1 MKITKTLG
9 ISENM
14 HEISEK
20 FFIDINALDD
30 LNYEA
35 NLCIRVESFF
45 NKMNQFEEQEFTNFL
60 KMQQFNK
67 ENSINKRSI
76 DAFYCLTALIV
87 TNYSESDLARFFL
100 SEELKENKSE
110 RSDSWRITYWFQL
123 LSNWVAKL
131 FGREKYQCK
140 DGAVRDSIKY
150 VRESMDK
157 IPYIQLQTEKKFNG
171 EMDVI
176 MARGIKSIQLST
188 NNNETNKALENQE
201 TIESKFI
208 DAEKNSQQ
216 DHQKSSDLS
225 AEVPSIPNA
234 PVFDLKLF
242 SEINKKQEAELSA
255 NTKTNEKQEIKSN
268 TNVNNDDLAAQILNY
283 RFKRT
288 GIKRVPYQPQK
299 NDLEAALHRI
309 IKANRNDSD
318 NDDSDSDNDDN
329 NSWDNKSN
337 LQPNRL
343 HN

>member
-45 NKMNQFEEQEFTNFL
+45 NKMNQFEKQEFANFL

-76 DAFYCLTALIV
+76 DAFYCLTALIIRK
-87 TNYSESDLARFFL
+87 YSESDLARFFL

-131 FGREKYQCK
+131 FGREKYQSK
-140 DGAVRDSIKY
+140 DGAVRDAIKY

-157 IPYIQLQTEKKFNG
+157 IPYIQLRTEKKFND

-176 MARGIKSIQLST
+176 IAKGIKSISIPT

-201 TIESKFI
+201 AIESKFI
-208 DAEKNSQQ
+208 DAERNSQQ

-225 AEVPSIPNA
+225 AKVPSIPDA
-234 PVFDLKLF
+234 PPSNLKFF
-242 SEINKKQEAELSA
+242 SEINKKQVTELSA
-255 NTKTNEKQEIKSN
+255 NTKTNEKQETKTN
-268 TNVNNDDLAAQILNY
+268 TNVNNDNLAAQVLNY

-288 GIKRVPYQPQK
+288 GVVPVKCQATEEEKEKKELGEILLKRV
-299 NDLEAALHRI
+299 
-309 IKANRNDSD
+309 ANTRYSSSSDESESD
-318 NDDSDSDNDDN
+318 NNDW
-329 NSWDNKSN
+329 NSGSN
-337 LQPNRL
+337 HSNSF
-343 HN
+343 

>member
-45 NKMNQFEEQEFTNFL
+45 NKVNQFEEQEFTNFL

-110 RSDSWRITYWFQL
+110 RSDSWRITYWFRL
-123 LSNWVAKL
+123 LSDWVAKL

-140 DGAVRDSIKY
+140 DGAVRNAIKY
-150 VRESMDK
+150 VRESMCKYK
-157 IPYIQLQTEKKFNG
+157 IPYIQLRTEKKFND

-188 NNNETNKALENQE
+188 NNNETNKALENKDA
-201 TIESKFI
+201 IESKL
-208 DAEKNSQQ
+208 DKAEGNSQQ
-216 DHQKSSDLS
+216 NHQKSSDT
-225 AEVPSIPNA
+225 ARVPNIPDA
-234 PVFDLKLF
+234 PPVPNLKFF
-242 SEINKKQEAELSA
+242 SEINKTQVTELSA
-255 NTKTNEKQEIKSN
+255 NTKTNEKQETKSN
-268 TNVNNDDLAAQILNY
+268 TNVNNDDLPAQILNFK
-283 RFKRT
+283 FKRIGVKPVT
-288 GIKRVPYQPQK
+288 YQATEEEKENKELGELLLKR
-299 NDLEAALHRI
+299 LENTRYSSS
-309 IKANRNDSD
+309 SD
-318 NDDSDSDNDDN
+318 ESDSDNNDW
-329 NSWDNKSN
+329 NSGSN
-337 LQPNRL
+337 LSR
-343 HN
+343 